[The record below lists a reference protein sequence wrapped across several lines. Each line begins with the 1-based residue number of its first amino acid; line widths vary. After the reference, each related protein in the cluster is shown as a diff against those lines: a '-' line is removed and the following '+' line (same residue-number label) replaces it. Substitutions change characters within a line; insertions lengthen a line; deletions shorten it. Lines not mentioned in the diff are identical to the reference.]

1 MESPACAKFISLA
14 TFFLPMVPTEL
25 EAAATSDCKTVSGYS
40 SDVECVF
47 PFTFDGITHSTCTI
61 HGNAD
66 SEEKP
71 WCSTKVDIHGVYIEG
86 NWGVCSPEC
95 PVEDGCWATDRRNC
109 AFPFEYEGRN
119 YDKCTW
125 DYAFREYASQRGS
138 HTGCGT
144 REDASFDWGNC
155 GEGCHIPGK
164 KEPRL
169 VNRDYEG
176 NVNIRSDSSGTTAT
190 LSVSSASKTKTPS
203 FIFNVAKMCN

>member
-1 MESPACAKFISLA
+1 MESPACAKLISLA

-125 DYAFREYASQRGS
+125 DYAFIGRR
-138 HTGCGT
+138 TGRAWCHT
-144 REDASFDWGNC
+144 REEAGDC
-155 GEGCHIPGK
+155 GEGCPIPGRK
-164 KEPRL
+164 HSHHCNALIAGFVGR
-169 VNRDYEG
+169 
-176 NVNIRSDSSGTTAT
+176 TA
-190 LSVSSASKTKTPS
+190 
-203 FIFNVAKMCN
+203 